1 MKNDFR
7 ARSHPAYWAFI
18 VHRVS
23 GLLLAV
29 FLPFHFWVLGQ
40 ALRNTEVL
48 EGYAEAQL
56 DALNSVIDRLPATTS
71 NEYETYILSVI
82 GQCVRAEMLAAISG
96 ESA

>member
-7 ARSHPAYWAFI
+7 ARNHPAYWAFI

-40 ALRNTEVL
+40 ALRNTEAL
-48 EGYAEAQL
+48 EVSCAGA
-56 DALNSVIDRLPATTS
+56 SSRWSSLPRPVS
-71 NEYETYILSVI
+71 YCCSPRIW
-82 GQCVRAEMLAAISG
+82 RAACGS
-96 ESA
+96 